1 MFLRLNAASLT
12 ALPEDDGES
21 EWVLAHLSY
30 AVVREARTLLAFV
43 DTVEV
48 VSPPEVRAELA
59 GAAAA
64 ISAVY
69 GGDRTPREGS

>member
-1 MFLRLNAASLT
+1 MFLRLNASSLS
-12 ALPEDDGES
+12 ALPEDDGTG
-21 EWVLAHLSY
+21 EWALARLSY
-30 AVVREARTLLAFV
+30 GFIGEARTLLAFG

-48 VSPPEVRAELA
+48 LEPPEVRAELA

-69 GGDRTPREGS
+69 EGD